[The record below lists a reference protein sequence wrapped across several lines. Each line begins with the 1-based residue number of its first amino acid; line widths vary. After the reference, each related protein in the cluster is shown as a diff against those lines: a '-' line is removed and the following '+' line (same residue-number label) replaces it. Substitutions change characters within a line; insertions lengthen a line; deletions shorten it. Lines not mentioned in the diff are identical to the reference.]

1 MAGLDPAIHG
11 PPPSPGG
18 PFMYAWNKSGH
29 DDQSEVGVMVGLDK
43 HRVGILG
50 ASGYTGAE
58 LLRLLRYH
66 PQAEIVALTAD
77 RQAGKPIGAVFP
89 HLAGENLPDLVT
101 IDEVDWS
108 EIEVVF
114 CGLPHGTTQEVIA
127 GLPKHL
133 KIIDLSADFRLTDV
147 ATYAEWY
154 GHEHRA
160 PELQREAVYGL
171 TEIERDRIRRAR
183 LVAVPGCYPT
193 AAQLPLIPL
202 LRAQLIDPDD
212 IIIDAKS
219 GVSGAGRAA
228 REGSLFCEVAEGI
241 HAYGVASHRHAPEI
255 EQGLSAAAGRPLIVN
270 FTPHL
275 MPMNRG
281 ILSTIYIRLGAGTTS
296 GDLRAVLE
304 DAYRG
309 EPFVQVLPDGSL
321 PATRHVRATN
331 LCLIGLSR
339 DRVANRAILVS
350 ALDNLVKGA
359 SGQAIQDMNAM
370 LGIPETTALEHRAL
384 FP

>member
-1 MAGLDPAIHG
+1 MSTQDRFRI
-11 PPPSPGG
+11 
-18 PFMYAWNKSGH
+18 
-29 DDQSEVGVMVGLDK
+29 
-43 HRVGILG
+43 GILG

-66 PQAEIVALTAD
+66 PQAEIAALTAD

-89 HLAGENLPDLVT
+89 HLAGEDLPDLVT
-101 IDEVDWS
+101 IGEVDWS
-108 EIEVVF
+108 ALDIVF

-127 GLPKHL
+127 SLPRHL
-133 KIIDLSADFRLTDV
+133 KVIDLSADFRLTDI

-171 TEIERDRIRRAR
+171 TETERERIRPAR
-183 LVAVPGCYPT
+183 LIAVPGCYPT

-202 LRAQLIDPDD
+202 LRARLIDPDD

-228 REGSLFCEVAEGI
+228 REGSLFCEVSEGI
-241 HAYGVASHRHAPEI
+241 HAYGVAGHRHAPEI
-255 EQGLSAAAGRPLIVN
+255 EQGLSAAAGHTLVVN

-281 ILSTIYIRLGAGTTS
+281 ILSTIYVRLAPGATI

-304 DAYRG
+304 GAYRD
-309 EPFVQVLPDGSL
+309 EPFVRVLPEGSL

-350 ALDNLVKGA
+350 AIDNLVKGA
-359 SGQAIQDMNAM
+359 SGQAIQNMNAM
-370 LGIPETTALEHRAL
+370 FGIPETTALEHRAV

>member
-1 MAGLDPAIHG
+1 MSARERFRI
-11 PPPSPGG
+11 
-18 PFMYAWNKSGH
+18 
-29 DDQSEVGVMVGLDK
+29 
-43 HRVGILG
+43 GILG

-58 LLRLLRYH
+58 LLRLLRCH
-66 PQAEIVALTAD
+66 PHAEIRALTAD

-89 HLAGENLPDLVT
+89 HLAAEGLPDLVT
-101 IDEVDWS
+101 IGEVDWS
-108 EIEVVF
+108 GIDVVF

-133 KIIDLSADFRLTDV
+133 KIIDLSADFRLADI

-171 TEIERDRIRRAR
+171 TEIERERIREAR

-228 REGSLFCEVAEGI
+228 REGSLFCEVSEGI
-241 HAYGVASHRHAPEI
+241 HAYGVAGHRHAPEI
-255 EQGLSAAAGRPLIVN
+255 EQGLSAAAGRKLVVN

-281 ILSTIYIRLGAGTTS
+281 ILSTIYLRTAAGTTL
-296 GDLRAVLE
+296 GDLRAVL
-304 DAYRG
+304 DGAYG
-309 EPFVQVLPDGSL
+309 DEPFVRVLPEGAL
-321 PATRHVRATN
+321 PATRHVRGTN

-350 ALDNLVKGA
+350 AIDNLVKGA
-359 SGQAIQDMNAM
+359 SGQAIQDMNVM
-370 LGIPETTALEHRAL
+370 LDIPETTALEHRAL